1 MHRPVY
7 PEPGENA
14 ENGLA
19 VADVLFSCRYI
30 FRDELS

>member
-1 MHRPVY
+1 MHRTVY
-7 PEPGENA
+7 PEPG

-30 FRDELS
+30 FREELS